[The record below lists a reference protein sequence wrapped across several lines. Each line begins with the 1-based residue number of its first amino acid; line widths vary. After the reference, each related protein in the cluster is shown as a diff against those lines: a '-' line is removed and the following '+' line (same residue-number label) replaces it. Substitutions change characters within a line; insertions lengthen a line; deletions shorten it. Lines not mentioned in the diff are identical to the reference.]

1 MAISLQIA
9 IAGLGVAVA
18 LFIIGRIRHAEARV
32 RALRLEVMDR
42 KTTAQAAKLNAILL
56 AENARL
62 VAKGIDQGS
71 LIMQGG
77 HKVLSEVT
85 FGLLQLFPV
94 TREHAKIV
102 KDTHNLISEGLYG
115 AFRVVSKQ
123 VGDNIAES
131 IKAEQPAA
139 KKKSGK
145 LRHKKQ
151 LKRRKP

>member
-1 MAISLQIA
+1 MNVTLQIICA
-9 IAGLGVAVA
+9 CIAGIAA
-18 LFIIGRIRHAEARV
+18 LWLIGRLRHSEARV

-42 KTTAQAAKLNAILL
+42 KSTARAAQLNAILL
-56 AENARL
+56 AENAKL

-102 KDTHNLISEGLYG
+102 RDTHNLISEGLYG
-115 AFRVVSKQ
+115 AFRQVSKQ
-123 VGDNIAES
+123 VGNNIAAS
-131 IKAEQPAA
+131 IKAERPAA

-145 LRHKKQ
+145 LR
-151 LKRRKP
+151 RRKLPKK

>member
-1 MAISLQIA
+1 
-9 IAGLGVAVA
+9 
-18 LFIIGRIRHAEARV
+18 
-32 RALRLEVMDR
+32 MDR

-131 IKAEQPAA
+131 MKAERPAT
-139 KKKSGK
+139 KKKSGMPRRKK
-145 LRHKKQ
+145 LLKRHK
-151 LKRRKP
+151 P

>member
-1 MAISLQIA
+1 MEIKIQIA
-9 IAGLGVAVA
+9 AAALGILGA
-18 LFIIGRIRHAEARV
+18 LWTLNRLKHAEARV

-42 KTTAQAAKLNAILL
+42 KTTIRAAELNAILL
-56 AENARL
+56 AENAKL

-115 AFRVVSKQ
+115 AFREVSRQ
-123 VGDNIAES
+123 VGGNIAE
-131 IKAEQPAA
+131 KLKEAKPQKRRAVLARKRARA
-139 KKKSGK
+139 KKKS
-145 LRHKKQ
+145 
-151 LKRRKP
+151 